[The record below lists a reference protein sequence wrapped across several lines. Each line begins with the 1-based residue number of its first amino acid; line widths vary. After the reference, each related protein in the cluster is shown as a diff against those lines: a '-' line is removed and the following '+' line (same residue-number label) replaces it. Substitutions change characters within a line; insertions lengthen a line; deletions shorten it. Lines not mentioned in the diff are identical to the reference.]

1 MAHHF
6 NTFDAHEQS
15 RTKGNQTV
23 LLQKMNNEKPQNDTK
38 GQKVGAAV

>member
-15 RTKGNQTV
+15 RSKGNQTV
-23 LLQKMNNEKPQNDTK
+23 LL
-38 GQKVGAAV
+38 

>member
-1 MAHHF
+1 MNNSQDSIGQHHF

-23 LLQKMNNEKPQNDTK
+23 LLNKLNNEKQ
-38 GQKVGAAV
+38 QQ